1 MSNIH
6 TNLQRL
12 LVLRSMLGSGHSNK
26 QVSKMH
32 SMQLDNLGFTHR
44 LSCIMQ
50 HITLVKFRYV
60 PCFLFLLAERTFH
73 RTGSSLMME
82 LLCSNRALAASH
94 ITSLGSSRCRLSNQ
108 IPKLLKLRLQLP
120 LNGESRLRGVQAL
133 RAGQMVPTVHLSSAT
148 HRAIHLV
155 PPVPT
160 PSYRVA
166 IIVTLIHREVG
177 RPRRCSHPLSL
188 AN

>member
-6 TNLQRL
+6 TNFQRL

-26 QVSKMH
+26 RVFNMY
-32 SMQLDNLGFTHR
+32 SMQLDNLGSPHR

-50 HITLVKFRYV
+50 HITLIEFGH
-60 PCFLFLLAERTFH
+60 FSFLLAERTFR
-73 RTGSSLMME
+73 RTGSSLMMD
-82 LLCSNRALAASH
+82 LLFSDRILAVSYS
-94 ITSLGSSRCRLSNQ
+94 TSLRSSRCRLSNQ
-108 IPKLLKLRLQLP
+108 IPKLLKLRLKLP
-120 LNGESRLRGVQAL
+120 LHGKSRLRDVQAL
-133 RAGQMVPTVHLSSAT
+133 WAGHMVPTVQLSSAI

-166 IIVTLIHREVG
+166 IIVTLIDRKVG
-177 RPRRCSHPLSL
+177 RPR
-188 AN
+188 